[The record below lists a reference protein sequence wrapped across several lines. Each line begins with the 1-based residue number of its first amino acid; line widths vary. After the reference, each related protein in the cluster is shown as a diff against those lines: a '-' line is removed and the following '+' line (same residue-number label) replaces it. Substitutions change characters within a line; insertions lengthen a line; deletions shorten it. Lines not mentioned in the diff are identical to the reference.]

1 MKAIFLGSIGVI
13 AETSELQRKA
23 FNAAFADFGLDWYW
37 NIANYCDMLK
47 NPGGISRIQQF
58 SKGLLSDDE
67 IASIH
72 QKKEAY
78 FNQYL
83 SDGIAP
89 RPGISECLAHCKEND
104 IQLGLI
110 TTTTKNNI
118 ATLAHALKNYLDLSD
133 FDLITTKD
141 DVSKEKPNSEN
152 YSYALARFGLSA
164 TEVIAIE
171 DTEINQAAALKED
184 IFCYLYAGEYAS
196 TNYNLNLI
204 NNIETLF
211 RID

>member
-1 MKAIFLGSIGVI
+1 
-13 AETSELQRKA
+13 
-23 FNAAFADFGLDWYW
+23 
-37 NIANYCDMLK
+37 MLK

-58 SKGLLSDDE
+58 SKGLLSENE
-67 IASIH
+67 ITSIH

-78 FNQYL
+78 FKQFL

-89 RPGISECLAHCKEND
+89 RPGICECLAHCKENN

-118 ATLAHALKNYLDLSD
+118 ATLAHALKNYLDLSE

-141 DVSKEKPNSEN
+141 DVSKEKPNSEI
-152 YSYALARFGLSA
+152 YIYALARFGLSA

-171 DTEINQAAALKED
+171 DTEVNQAAALKED

-204 NNIETLF
+204 NNINTLF
-211 RID
+211 RIN

>member
-58 SKGLLSDDE
+58 SKAFCLRMKLLQST
-67 IASIH
+67 
-72 QKKEAY
+72 KKKRP
-78 FNQYL
+78 FKQFL

-89 RPGISECLAHCKEND
+89 RPGICECLAHCKENN

-110 TTTTKNNI
+110 TTTAKNNI
-118 ATLAHALKNYLDLSD
+118 ATLAHAL
-133 FDLITTKD
+133 TK
-141 DVSKEKPNSEN
+141 
-152 YSYALARFGLSA
+152 
-164 TEVIAIE
+164 
-171 DTEINQAAALKED
+171 
-184 IFCYLYAGEYAS
+184 
-196 TNYNLNLI
+196 
-204 NNIETLF
+204 LF
-211 RID
+211 RLIRI